1 MRTRPIAASGS
12 IAHQRPGPGDQML
25 AGPPALLDV
34 TGCETTDELDA
45 LLSGAFDLD
54 PFVLECTSA
63 HVLVVI
69 ADRGVA
75 LCFPFTIDDFWVTVA
90 GLETEA
96 AQRIEDASDVDR

>member
-1 MRTRPIAASGS
+1 MNTKPIAASGA
-12 IAHQRPGPGDQML
+12 IAHQQPGPGDELL

-54 PFVLECTSA
+54 PFVLECTSD

-75 LCFPFTIDDFWVTVA
+75 LCFPFTIDDFWFTIA